1 MTHTRTPARPPTSRK
16 PPASLE
22 PQGRVKLTGR
32 GAVVSLF
39 VFCFLILLIAAW
51 TGWDTLA
58 GAAFVCGCGVV
69 TCYTRAS
76 GLRTMVVCPPLLFLA
91 GAVCAQALTAA
102 GGFMAAEGVLVM
114 LGTGAPW
121 LFTGTALTMV
131 IAIGRG
137 YRPTLP
143 GMAAIRNLADAW
155 RRRLAEIQ
163 ASPAVSWPNIVAV
176 SEQIHSSAIRPSA
189 IR

>member
-1 MTHTRTPARPPTSRK
+1 MTQTRTPARPPARTAATREPSAK
-16 PPASLE
+16 PPVSLE

-32 GAVVSLF
+32 GAVVALF

-58 GAAFVCGCGVV
+58 GAAFVCGCGLV
-69 TCYTRAS
+69 TCYTKNS
-76 GLRTMVVCPPLLFLA
+76 GLRTVVVCPPLLFLA

-114 LGTGAPW
+114 LGTAAPW
-121 LFTGTALTMV
+121 LFTGTALAVV
-131 IAIGRG
+131 IALGRG

-143 GMAAIRNLADAW
+143 RRASFRNLIEAG
-155 RRRLAEIQ
+155 RRMF
-163 ASPAVSWPNIVAV
+163 
-176 SEQIHSSAIRPSA
+176 
-189 IR
+189 

>member
-1 MTHTRTPARPPTSRK
+1 
-16 PPASLE
+16 
-22 PQGRVKLTGR
+22 
-32 GAVVSLF
+32 

-58 GAAFVCGCGVV
+58 GAAFVCGCGLV
-69 TCYTRAS
+69 TCYTKSS
-76 GLRTMVVCPPLLFLA
+76 GLRTVVVCPPLLFLA

-114 LGTGAPW
+114 LGTAAPW
-121 LFTGTALTMV
+121 LFTGTALAVV
-131 IAIGRG
+131 IALGRG

-143 GMAAIRNLADAW
+143 GPASIRNLIEAG
-155 RRRLAEIQ
+155 RRIFLAGS
-163 ASPAVSWPNIVAV
+163 ASRGSASRGHPRVSPAVSWPCMVAV